1 MVFLSKV
8 SCYLASPY
16 NNYLTLLLFKLKDPH
31 ARSFTHLELRN
42 AMMETLKYINELLK
56 EADVVSCFALL
67 RPRVSAHD
75 ILQTEPSLLNYVV
88 TDGETVIATR

>member
-1 MVFLSKV
+1 
-8 SCYLASPY
+8 
-16 NNYLTLLLFKLKDPH
+16 
-31 ARSFTHLELRN
+31 
-42 AMMETLKYINELLK
+42 METLKYINELLK